1 MGIRYEKDTIL
12 NWINEMGKFL
22 RLVVGKWEDFDESQ
36 ALVDIET
43 GYSDF
48 FKRERADLLKLGDDE
63 LKQFADNLEP
73 EQIRPLA
80 LLFLYDGLINK
91 ERELLQKAK
100 LLLEY
105 QAAKTGNFSFED
117 FEHLATIDK
126 HLK

>member
-36 ALVDIET
+36 APVDIET
-43 GYSDF
+43 GYGDF
-48 FKRERADLLKLGDDE
+48 FKKERADLLKLDDDE
-63 LKQFADNLEP
+63 LKQFADSLEP

-91 ERELLQKAK
+91 ESQLLQKAK

-105 QAAKTGNFSFED
+105 QATKTGNFSFED
-117 FEHLATIDK
+117 FEHLATIDRY
-126 HLK
+126 LK

>member
-22 RLVVGKWEDFDESQ
+22 RLVVGNWEDFDESQ
-36 ALVDIET
+36 APVDVET

-48 FKRERADLLKLGDDE
+48 FKQERADLLGLADDE
-63 LKQFADNLEP
+63 LKQFADSLES
-73 EQIRPLA
+73 EQVRPLA
-80 LLFLYDGLINK
+80 LLFLYDGLLNK
-91 ERELLQKAK
+91 ERDLLRKSK

-117 FEHLATIDK
+117 FEHLATIDR